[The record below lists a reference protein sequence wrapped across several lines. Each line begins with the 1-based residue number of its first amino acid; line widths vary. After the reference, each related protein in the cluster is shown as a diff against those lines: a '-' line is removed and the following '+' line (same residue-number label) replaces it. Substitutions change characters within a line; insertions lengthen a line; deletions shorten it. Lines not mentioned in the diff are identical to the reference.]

1 MKRVAAGMVTAM
13 LVAAGVVDLHATTAR
28 RMSNRDLAV
37 EAQIIVIGQAASLR
51 PAWEGRTLVTLATVN
66 VTERIKGD
74 PGDTVTVALP
84 GGIDANRKVPVAMTF
99 AGAPTIAPGEEVFL
113 FLGHDE
119 DVSTGYVVLGFS
131 QGKFSVVQEPGG
143 QKVVS
148 RDLTQIMLQGGT
160 GTVRGAISYTS
171 LADFRNEIVS
181 YVQ

>member
-1 MKRVAAGMVTAM
+1 MKRVTAGIITAT
-13 LVAAGVVDLHATTAR
+13 LVAAGAVDLHATTAR
-28 RMSNRDLAV
+28 KMSNRDLA
-37 EAQIIVIGQAASLR
+37 EQAQIIVIGQAAGIR

-84 GGIDANRKVPVAMTF
+84 GGIDANRKVPLAMTF

-113 FLGHDE
+113 FLGRDE
-119 DVSTGYVVLGFS
+119 NISSGYVVLGFA

-143 QKVVS
+143 RRVVS

-171 LADFRNEIVS
+171 LADFRSEIIG